1 MGARE
6 AAHAYRM
13 RKWMESI
20 SQCRNSG
27 KTVKVWCTEQGVNET
42 SFYYWQKQIRE
53 AAGQK
58 LLTCGQ
64 PSEEIAARPQPVF
77 TELEFPKKN
86 PVKGTAVTIRL
97 GEAVVEIQNGASA
110 STIENALR
118 ALKNI

>member
-6 AAHAYRM
+6 VAHTYRM
-13 RKWMESI
+13 RQWMETI

-27 KTVKVWCTEQGVNET
+27 KTVKVWCAEQGINET

-58 LLTCGQ
+58 LLASGQ
-64 PSEEIAARPQPVF
+64 PCEEIASRPQPAF
-77 TELEFPKKN
+77 TELELTKEE
-86 PVKGTAVTIRL
+86 PVKGTAVTIRM
-97 GEAVVEIQNGASA
+97 GEAVVEIQNGASV
-110 STIENALR
+110 STIENTLR

>member
-6 AAHAYRM
+6 VAHTYRM
-13 RKWMESI
+13 RQWMETI

-27 KTVKVWCTEQGVNET
+27 KTVKVWCAEQGINET

-58 LLTCGQ
+58 LLASGQ
-64 PSEEIAARPQPVF
+64 PCEEIASRPQPAF
-77 TELEFPKKN
+77 TELELTKEE
-86 PVKGTAVTIRL
+86 PVKGTAVTIRM

-110 STIENALR
+110 AAR
-118 ALKNI
+118 